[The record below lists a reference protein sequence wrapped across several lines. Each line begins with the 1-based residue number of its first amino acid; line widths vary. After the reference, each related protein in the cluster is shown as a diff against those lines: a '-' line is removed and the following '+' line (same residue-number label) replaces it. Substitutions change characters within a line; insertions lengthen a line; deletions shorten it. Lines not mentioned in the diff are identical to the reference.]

1 MIPSYDPNDTE
12 AGLKL
17 LEDLT
22 TNAEAIQEQVLH
34 HILSQNSGTQ
44 YLRTF
49 LHGESD
55 KNLQSFK
62 NKVPVVNYDDIK
74 PFIQRIADGESSDI
88 VSAQPIIEL
97 LTSSGTSAGKPKL
110 MPSTAEELE
119 RKTFFYS
126 MLVPIMNKYVSG
138 LDEGKGMYLLFIKPE
153 INTPSGLMARPV
165 LTSYYKSQHF
175 RNRPFNKYNVYTSP
189 DQTILCQ
196 DSKQSMY
203 CQLLCGL
210 VQRSHVL
217 RVGAVFAS
225 AFLRAVKF
233 LEEHFK
239 ELCADIRTGTVT
251 SWIID
256 SACRDSVLSILNGS
270 NQELADEIENECA
283 EKSWEGILRRL
294 WPKAKYV
301 EVIVTGSMAQYIPT
315 LEFYS
320 GGLPLVSTMYASSE
334 CYFGINLNPLCDP
347 SDVSYTLLP
356 NMAYFEFLPVD
367 DKSHEEIHFAS
378 HSNTNE
384 DESLKE
390 DLIVD
395 LVNVEV
401 GRYYE
406 IVITTF
412 TGLYR
417 YRVGDILKVT
427 GFHNKAPQFRFVQ
440 RRNVVLSID
449 TDKTNEED
457 LLNAV
462 TQAKLNHLQ
471 QPSSLLLTEYTSYA
485 DTSSI
490 PGHYVLF
497 WELKPRHSNDPPK
510 LDEKKME
517 DCCSEVEDCLDYVYR
532 RCRNKDKSI
541 GPLEIRV
548 VSLGTFDSLMDF
560 CVSQGSSLNQY
571 KTPRCVKSGGA
582 LEILDSRV
590 IGRFFSKR
598 VPQWEPLGLDS

>member
-22 TNAEAIQEQVLH
+22 TNAEAIQQQVLH
-34 HILSQNSGTQ
+34 QILSQNSGTQ
-44 YLRTF
+44 YLRAF
-49 LHGESD
+49 LDGEAD
-55 KNLQSFK
+55 KNQQSFK
-62 NKVPVVNYDDIK
+62 NKVPVVNYDDVK

-88 VSAQPIIEL
+88 VSAQPITEL

-126 MLVPIMNKYVSG
+126 MLVPIMNKYVDG

-153 INTPSGLMARPV
+153 IKTPSGLMARPV

-233 LEEHFK
+233 LEDHYK

-251 SWIID
+251 SWITD
-256 SACRDSVLSILNGS
+256 SSCRDSVLSILNGP
-270 NQELADEIENECA
+270 NQELADEIESECA
-283 EKSWEGILRRL
+283 EKSWEGILRRI

-347 SDVSYTLLP
+347 ADVSYTLLP

-367 DKSHEEIHFAS
+367 DKSHEEIHFAT
-378 HSNTNE
+378 HSNT
-384 DESLKE
+384 DDDDDALKE
-390 DLIVD
+390 DLIVN

-401 GRYYE
+401 GQYYE

-412 TGLYR
+412 TG
-417 YRVGDILKVT
+417 
-427 GFHNKAPQFRFVQ
+427 Q
-440 RRNVVLSID
+440 
-449 TDKTNEED
+449 
-457 LLNAV
+457 
-462 TQAKLNHLQ
+462 
-471 QPSSLLLTEYTSYA
+471 
-485 DTSSI
+485 
-490 PGHYVLF
+490 
-497 WELKPRHSNDPPK
+497 
-510 LDEKKME
+510 
-517 DCCSEVEDCLDYVYR
+517 
-532 RCRNKDKSI
+532 
-541 GPLEIRV
+541 
-548 VSLGTFDSLMDF
+548 
-560 CVSQGSSLNQY
+560 
-571 KTPRCVKSGGA
+571 
-582 LEILDSRV
+582 
-590 IGRFFSKR
+590 
-598 VPQWEPLGLDS
+598 